1 MRLVE
6 FQRGNPFFED
16 HYIQNHQDQHIIE
29 LSQQG
34 STYESLRLGSI
45 PAINTYWP
53 RLDRWPIAH
62 FPKHLQVHQLLLHPA
77 EQADLIMKKV
87 FASLGGSVRPRTQC
101 TKACAS
107 TEALER
113 DPKMRIINVVF
124 LRTLSE
130 IKLKRT
136 DTTLDLSQKAKR
148 AEERKEEK
156 KMEKEE
162 GERRFI

>member
-1 MRLVE
+1 MVIHFSKITTYR
-6 FQRGNPFFED
+6 N
-16 HYIQNHQDQHIIE
+16 NKTIIE
-29 LSQQG
+29 FSQQG
-34 STYESLRLGSI
+34 STYESLRQ
-45 PAINTYWP
+45 TRQHP
-53 RLDRWPIAH
+53 RHQRLLATTRPMANSP
-62 FPKHLQVHQLLLHPA
+62 FPKAIKGHQLLLHPA

-136 DTTLDLSQKAKR
+136 DTTLDLSQKAKI
-148 AEERKEEK
+148 AKEEK
-156 KMEKEE
+156 KKKVQKLSR
-162 GERRFI
+162 GRRV